1 MKQPTE
7 YKLNR
12 INLKGYRLLSACLL
26 ITLVVL
32 SSCVVRKGIQYF
44 LSNDTVSNM
53 QNGKMAKIGLNPNGQ
68 LNALSAA
75 CEKLSDTKN
84 DLLSFTSQHNSGN
97 AFFIVLYCLL
107 PAFLISLFTVFK
119 DNLRLPVP
127 YSLLHWSQLPL
138 FLQNRLL
145 LI

>member
-1 MKQPTE
+1 MRKPIE

-26 ITLVVL
+26 IMLVVL

-44 LSNDTVSNM
+44 LSNDTVSSYM
-53 QNGKMAKIGLNPNGQ
+53 QSGKMTKI
-68 LNALSAA
+68 A
-75 CEKLSDTKN
+75 CQKLSDTKT
-84 DLLSFTSQHNSGN
+84 DLLSFASQHNSGN
-97 AFFIVLYCLL
+97 AFFIALYCLL

-127 YSLLHWSQLPL
+127 YSLLHWPQLPL

>member
-1 MKQPTE
+1 MMKPIE
-7 YKLNR
+7 YRLNR

-26 ITLVVL
+26 IMLVVL

-44 LSNDTVSNM
+44 LSSDTVSTM
-53 QNGKMAKIGLNPNGQ
+53 QSGKMTKI
-68 LNALSAA
+68 A
-75 CEKLSDTKN
+75 CQKLSDTKN
-84 DLLSFTSQHNSGN
+84 DLLSFASQHNSGN
-97 AFFIVLYCLL
+97 ALFMALYCLL